1 MKTNVNGKV
10 CIVTGANSGIGKA
23 TVLGLAEQGA
33 KVVMVCRNQSRG
45 EAVRVEINEKTGND
59 LVDLMIADLSSQQS
73 IRQLAANFKKKY
85 PLHVLINNAGVF
97 LTKRSLT
104 VDGIETTF
112 AVNHLSYFL
121 LTNLL
126 LDALKAN
133 TPARVI
139 NVASETH
146 QGATINFDNLQ
157 GEKKY
162 SVLKTYGQ
170 SKLANILFTYEMAKR
185 LKYTGVTVNCLHPGF
200 IRTKL
205 GRNKENSRIFR
216 VGMQL
221 AYLFG
226 ASPKKGAQTSI
237 YLATSPEVE
246 EVTGKYFINKKQ
258 VNSSKISYNESVAQQ
273 LWEVSA
279 ELTKLDKK

>member
-1 MKTNVNGKV
+1 
-10 CIVTGANSGIGKA
+10 
-23 TVLGLAEQGA
+23 
-33 KVVMVCRNQSRG
+33 MVCRNQSRG
-45 EAVRVEINEKTGND
+45 EATMVYIKEKTGND

-73 IRQLAANFKKKY
+73 IRQLAANFKKMY

-112 AVNHLSYFL
+112 AVNHLAYFL

-139 NVASETH
+139 NVSSETH
-146 QGATINFDNLQ
+146 RGATINFDNLQ
-157 GEKKY
+157 GERKY
-162 SVLKTYGQ
+162 SGLKAYGQ

-185 LKYTGVTVNCLHPGF
+185 LKDTGVTVNCLHPGF

-205 GRNKENSRIFR
+205 GHNKENSRIYR

-221 AYLFG
+221 AQLFG

-246 EVTGKYFINKKQ
+246 DVTGKYFINKKQ
-258 VNSSKISYNESVAQQ
+258 VRSSMLSYNESVAQQ

-279 ELTKLDKK
+279 LLTKLDKK